1 MHKSSRSF
9 SFHCLS
15 TYYKRRNMLRLNEGL
30 RCHHERAD
38 KITQGSL
45 RQYHQMTASVS
56 WHPLHHL
63 SRNTTYDTARGKKLA
78 REREKKNMATNC
90 TRAQSKTEHGPVTD
104 NVVRKE
110 VPQMSNHRV
119 HVKHYLYLTYLQLD
133 TLKSSYRAVEQYSE
147 SIRRLLPC
155 RNIWSHAQRSL
166 C

>member
-1 MHKSSRSF
+1 MSAGILYITSAAIQPTIRREEKS
-9 SFHCLS
+9 L
-15 TYYKRRNMLRLNEGL
+15 LE
-30 RCHHERAD
+30 
-38 KITQGSL
+38 
-45 RQYHQMTASVS
+45 
-56 WHPLHHL
+56 
-63 SRNTTYDTARGKKLA
+63 
-78 REREKKNMATNC
+78 RERKKKDLATNC

-119 HVKHYLYLTYLQLD
+119 HVKHYLYLTYLPLD